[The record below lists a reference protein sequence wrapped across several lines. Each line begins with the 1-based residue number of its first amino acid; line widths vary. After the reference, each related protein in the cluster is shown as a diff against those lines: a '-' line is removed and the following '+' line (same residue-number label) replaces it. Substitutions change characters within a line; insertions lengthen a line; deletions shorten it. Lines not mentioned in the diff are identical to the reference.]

1 MNRIKT
7 FVFQSLDKKSFVG
20 IYDVKGLD
28 NNPVIISLCTRQ
40 NYKEIEIN
48 IISKWGMFSETR
60 LLYEDDT
67 KKSNRIV
74 FYAPIAGQIQF
85 CRLQFK
91 CMLQICFCQGFR
103 REI

>member
-1 MNRIKT
+1 
-7 FVFQSLDKKSFVG
+7 
-20 IYDVKGLD
+20 
-28 NNPVIISLCTRQ
+28 
-40 NYKEIEIN
+40 
-48 IISKWGMFSETR
+48 MFSETR

-103 REI
+103 REIGEGFTKWGAEEGKRYYILHIKKIYEKPEIGLNINRVNKTGNKC